1 MGVNFLYI
9 ARLFARFLFIFILLS
24 PLFGATFFIG
34 TFSSAALFGQIH
46 LSDPFA
52 GLQIVL
58 SNPASIFTSF
68 AISIGI
74 VLVVYAIIGRMF
86 CSWVCPLGL
95 LLEITDKL
103 FSIIS
108 DKFPRKDKEGFSLK
122 PEIRRPYEKAVQRNT
137 KYVLL
142 VIILVVGLLASM
154 PVFEL
159 FSPMAIFMR
168 MMIFGIGL
176 ELMLIAVVVISN
188 WVYGSANW
196 CSNICPLGAF
206 YSILGSKRLLRIKLQ
221 ESECVQCG
229 KCYEQACKYG
239 SWILKAAVLE
249 RDTNKISN
257 ECTNCGDCIA
267 VCKHN
272 ALGFSIHSPIP
283 MAIDPKQI
291 SAK

>member
-1 MGVNFLYI
+1 MGNNFLYV
-9 ARLFARFLFIFILLS
+9 ARLFTRFLFIFILLS

-34 TFSSAALFGQIH
+34 TYSSAALFGQIH

-58 SNPASIFTSF
+58 SNPASLFTSF

-74 VLVVYAIIGRMF
+74 VMVVYAIIGRMF

-103 FSIIS
+103 FLVIS
-108 DKFPRKDKEGFSLK
+108 DKVSYRYKERFSLK
-122 PEIRRPYEKAVQRNT
+122 AETSSYDETVDRNI